1 MKTYLRRRCKKDP
14 SVWTTD
20 AVKAT
25 VVDFYCS
32 DIFSLIIPSMK
43 DKCIIREERGCKAR
57 DENGDTVKLQ
67 RYYLMYN
74 LSEASEMFVRNI
86 QKQR

>member
-1 MKTYLRRRCKKDP
+1 
-14 SVWTTD
+14 
-20 AVKAT
+20 
-25 VVDFYCS
+25 
-32 DIFSLIIPSMK
+32 MK
-43 DKCIIREERGCKAR
+43 DKCIIHEERGCKAR